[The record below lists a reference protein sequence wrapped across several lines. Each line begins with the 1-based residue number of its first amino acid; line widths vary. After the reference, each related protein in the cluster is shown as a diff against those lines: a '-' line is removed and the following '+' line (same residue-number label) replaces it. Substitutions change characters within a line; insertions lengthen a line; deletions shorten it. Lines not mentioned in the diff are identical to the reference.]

1 MIDLLRRNPLI
12 AALAVVCLVLATIIA
27 IELSTI
33 GRGTPAMAPRK
44 IAASEAKLLPPLA
57 PVAPEAAYPETAS
70 RPLWIPTRRP
80 APPAVVQQASFQRG
94 QFTLQGVM
102 VAGNTRIAMLR
113 DKTSGRIH
121 RVEQGREING
131 LQVAEIDN
139 EKVILAAGGDR
150 EVVELRVTKAAG
162 AGTPGVAGGP
172 AAPPPQPVA
181 ATAPST
187 QGPFGPAQ
195 RPPTAP
201 TASQG
206 ALAGSP
212 GQSQMGPLPAI
223 TGPATS
229 AQAPGVPN
237 PAARTMPQT
246 QPAPPM
252 TPEELLARR
261 RIRRQTSE

>member
-12 AALAVVCLVLATIIA
+12 AALAVVCLVLASIVA
-27 IELSTI
+27 IELATI
-33 GRGTPAMAPRK
+33 GRGSPAAAPRK
-44 IAASEAKLLPPLA
+44 VAASEAKLLPPVA
-57 PVAPEAAYPETAS
+57 AVAPEAAYPETAS

-94 QFTLQGVM
+94 QFTLQGVI
-102 VAGNTRIAMLR
+102 VAGGTRIAMLR

-121 RVEQGREING
+121 RVEQGREVNG
-131 LQVAEIDN
+131 LQVAEVDN
-139 EKVILAAGGDR
+139 DKVVLAAGGDR
-150 EVVELRVTKAAG
+150 EVVELRVTKGAG
-162 AGTPGVAGGP
+162 AGTPAAA
-172 AAPPPQPVA
+172 AAPGAPQPVA

-187 QGPFGPAQ
+187 QGPFGPAA

-201 TASQG
+201 TTPAGPQG
-206 ALAGSP
+206 ALAG
-212 GQSQMGPLPAI
+212 GQMGPLPAT

-229 AQAPGVPN
+229 ARPPGVPN
-237 PAARTMPQT
+237 PAARTMPQS